1 MIIFTIWTLDDASC
15 DLVGLVPSWY
25 PCCQFTEA
33 GDGWS
38 FVCQHGPR
46 ECEGNTVQACVLSQV
61 SDPLELVPLINCIM
75 GADFPPDSADIC
87 LEMLDITTTSPERVK
102 ECVDS
107 TEGSNLLHEIGV
119 ETKNL
124 DPSLTGV
131 PWILFNDVR

>member
-1 MIIFTIWTLDDASC
+1 MDDASC

-124 DPSLTGV
+124 DPPLTGV